1 MTFILETCIVILA
14 MIFFEAETSDTNPLV
29 GIAWNI
35 IDISNL
41 MLVLVFY
48 LFINTRL
55 LLSMYKRHRLE
66 FRKHACQQITCVAA
80 TALCITTLLY
90 DDIIW
95 FLSYTCKIPFQ
106 KLEDGEFCQK
116 LDKFI
121 FNPNFGT
128 KTIGGIF
135 FVSGSMLLPCWSY
148 FIFNSPHDCFKCL
161 GKDPQRNYSKF

>member
-14 MIFFEAETSDTNPLV
+14 MIFFEADTSDTTPLV

-66 FRKHACQQITCVAA
+66 FRKHAC
-80 TALCITTLLY
+80 
-90 DDIIW
+90 
-95 FLSYTCKIPFQ
+95 
-106 KLEDGEFCQK
+106 
-116 LDKFI
+116 
-121 FNPNFGT
+121 
-128 KTIGGIF
+128 
-135 FVSGSMLLPCWSY
+135 
-148 FIFNSPHDCFKCL
+148 
-161 GKDPQRNYSKF
+161 